1 MEMAAPT
8 PAPPIN
14 AMNNSN
20 HHQYGASLIEVL
32 IAILILSFG
41 MLSLGGMLS
50 VSVQLPKLSGYRA
63 TATNLASSHI
73 ERIRANP
80 DGFTSGSYVSALKE
94 TSDWSFTPIALSGS
108 NCAFTGG
115 TQCTSIT
122 LATADINE
130 FRNAVRRELPAGDT
144 IVKCSTSPCA
154 KTSLGE
160 VWVVWQEPS
169 TLAALDATSADNC
182 PSEVTTLY
190 ASPKPKPRCLY
201 VQFKVE

>member
-1 MEMAAPT
+1 
-8 PAPPIN
+8 
-14 AMNNSN
+14 MNRRTNNES
-20 HHQYGASLIEVL
+20 GASLIEVL

-63 TATNLASSHI
+63 TATNLASSHV

-80 DGFTSGSYVSALKE
+80 DGFISGSYSSALNE
-94 TSDWSFTPIALSGS
+94 TSDWSFTAIAISGS

-115 TQCTSIT
+115 TQCTSTT
-122 LATADINE
+122 LAAADINE

-144 IVKCSTSPCA
+144 IVKCSDSPCL
-154 KTSLGE
+154 KTSYGE
-160 VWVVWQEPS
+160 VTVVWQEPS

-201 VQFKVE
+201 VRFKVE

>member
-1 MEMAAPT
+1 MKNLKYT
-8 PAPPIN
+8 
-14 AMNNSN
+14 
-20 HHQYGASLIEVL
+20 QTGASLIEVL

-50 VSVQLPKLSGYRA
+50 VSVQLPKLSAYRA
-63 TATNLASSHI
+63 TATNLASSHV

-80 DGFTSGSYVSALKE
+80 DAFVNGSYVSGLNE
-94 TSDWSFTPIALSGS
+94 TSDWSFSTIALTNPCQFS
-108 NCAFTGG
+108 GG
-115 TQCTSIT
+115 TQCTSTT
-122 LATADINE
+122 LAAADINE

-144 IVKCSTSPCA
+144 IVKCSDSPCL
-154 KTSLGE
+154 KTSYGE
-160 VWVVWQEPS
+160 LTVVWQEPS

-201 VQFKVE
+201 VRFKVE